1 MERALPTLKT
11 YKPFLSS
18 TTLRILGYLIFGI
31 SQIYIAVIIFVLIA
45 AVDLAG
51 IVESGNIESIVST
64 FTTELQ
70 LIQNAKQIKTVMAI
84 GKVAQVFLL
93 TGLFARLESKEADM
107 KKTVI
112 WFGFISFIAYLL
124 ELVIFRT
131 LVSFFINFIVE
142 SADFSPLVVYYINT
156 AIDTAS
162 QSIISVYLSINIYID
177 MFLAALFYFFIHY
190 EPKKGYYKRHIV
202 QFRLYAILPVLYV
215 ITSMVLHGITKNGYI
230 ENNLPIAIGAA
241 LSFKAYGALI
251 LFVVMTLF
259 VKYREPIYNFFH
271 KKKNTDYKAYENS
284 NRAVFDFSVVIA
296 VTITLI
302 SLIDYIIMLYIPT
315 SKGYGFGS
323 CIYMFVAAIPFL
335 LFNYRIRGRFKVLNI
350 GFALYY
356 MLLFLMLFALYGSVI
371 ILLII
376 DLRTISDV
384 INALLALVM

>member
-1 MERALPTLKT
+1 MERALPTIKT

-18 TTLRILGYLIFGI
+18 TTLRIIGYLIFGL
-31 SQIYIAVIIFVLIA
+31 SQVYIAAIVFTLIA
-45 AVDLAG
+45 TIDLPA
-51 IVESGNIESIVST
+51 IVESGSIDSIVST
-64 FTTELQ
+64 FTSELS
-70 LIQNAKQIKTVMAI
+70 LIQNAKQIKTIMAI

-124 ELVIFRT
+124 ELIIFRT
-131 LVSFFINFIVE
+131 LVSFFINFIIE
-142 SADFSPLVVYYINT
+142 SADFSPLVLYYINT

-190 EPKKGYYKRHIV
+190 IPKKGYYKNHII
-202 QFRLYAILPVLYV
+202 QFRLFAILPVIYV
-215 ITSMVLHGITKNGYI
+215 IVSMVLHGIAKNGYTDKS
-230 ENNLPIAIGAA
+230 LPIFIGAA

-259 VKYREPIYNFFH
+259 VKYREKIFNFFN
-271 KKKNTDYKAYENS
+271 KKKNINYSDYKDS
-284 NRAVFDFSVVIA
+284 NRSAFDFSVVIA

-335 LFNYRIRGRFKVLNI
+335 LFNYKLKARFKILNI
-350 GFALYY
+350 LFALYY
-356 MLLFLMLFALYGSVI
+356 MILFLLLLILYGAAI
-371 ILLII
+371 ILLIL
-376 DLRTISDV
+376 DLRTISEV
-384 INALLALVM
+384 INALLAMMM

>member
-1 MERALPTLKT
+1 METAIPTLKT

-45 AVDLAG
+45 TVDLAG
-51 IVESGNIESIVST
+51 IVESGSIESIVST

-70 LIQNAKQIKTVMAI
+70 LIQNAKEIKTVMAI

-259 VKYREPIYNFFH
+259 VKYRENIYNFFH
-271 KKKNTDYKAYENS
+271 KKKNTDYSVYKDS

-302 SLIDYIIMLYIPT
+302 SLVDYIIMLYIPT

-356 MLLFLMLFALYGSVI
+356 MFLFLMLFSLYGATII
-371 ILLII
+371 ILIM

-384 INALLALVM
+384 INALLALML